1 MVERKLDVKL
11 CRLLVVCCDDEER
24 DMNESENFKEK
35 QFFQGKERNGAC
47 ICEHGV
53 FRFCLE

>member
-35 QFFQGKERNGAC
+35 QFFQGKERNEAC
-47 ICEHGV
+47 ICEYIWCV
-53 FRFCLE
+53 